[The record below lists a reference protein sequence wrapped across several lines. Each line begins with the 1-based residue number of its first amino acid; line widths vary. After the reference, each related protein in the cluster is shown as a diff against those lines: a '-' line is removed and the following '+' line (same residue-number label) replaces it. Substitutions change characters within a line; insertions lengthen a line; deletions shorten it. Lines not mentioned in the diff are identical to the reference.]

1 MIDAVYDYG
10 TNSVIAD
17 TRQIN
22 TLHILV
28 GMLRAK
34 ESVAYHLLERALG
47 SVSPLRNAAM
57 SFVTGVMP
65 RRFQDRLLEA
75 KQTADST
82 PPTPVVRQQKPVV
95 SLPAHNL
102 VVPKNTAPKKVTP
115 LPQWQQRRWLP
126 NQ

>member
-1 MIDAVYDYG
+1 
-10 TNSVIAD
+10 
-17 TRQIN
+17 
-22 TLHILV
+22 
-28 GMLRAK
+28 
-34 ESVAYHLLERALG
+34 
-47 SVSPLRNAAM
+47 M
-57 SFVTGVMP
+57 SFVTGVMLC
-65 RRFQDRLLEA
+65 RFQDRLLEA

-102 VVPKNTAPKKVTP
+102 VVPKNTAQKEGPPP